1 MYQWYQDHL
10 GSLTDS
16 NKVFLLTDSQ
26 KSKQDYL
33 QFVKNDVKTGII
45 TMEDFI
51 TMNSSRHPELVNFMG
66 FAQQIDLEDD

>member
-1 MYQWYQDHL
+1 L
-10 GSLTDS
+10 ASLIDG
-16 NKVFLLTDSQ
+16 KKIFLLTDTQ

-33 QFVKNDVKTGII
+33 QFVKNEFKTGII

>member
-1 MYQWYQDHL
+1 MA
-10 GSLTDS
+10 SLIDG
-16 NKVFLLTDSQ
+16 KKIFLLTDTQ

-33 QFVKNDVKTGII
+33 QFVKNEYKTGII